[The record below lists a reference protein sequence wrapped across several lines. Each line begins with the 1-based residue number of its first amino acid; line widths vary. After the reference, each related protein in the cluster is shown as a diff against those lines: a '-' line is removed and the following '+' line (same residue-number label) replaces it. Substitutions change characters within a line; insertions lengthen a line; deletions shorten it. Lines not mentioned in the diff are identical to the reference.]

1 MPIKTTV
8 LFATAAVAAAATV
21 ACAPPAPSGL
31 TVVSRVVDGDT
42 VEMSTGQTVRIIGVD
57 TPEVGQPCYAEAA
70 AALRAVVQGQPV
82 RLTSGARDDVDGY
95 GRLLRYVDSAGG
107 VDAGLQMINQG
118 WAIARYDSRDGYG
131 RHAREASYVAAD
143 AVSPA
148 KGCGSVPSPPPP
160 GAYYANCSA
169 VRAAG
174 AAPLYSWQPGYR
186 PALDGDSDGVAC
198 E

>member
-1 MPIKTTV
+1 VTAKTTV
-8 LFATAAVAAAATV
+8 LIATAALAAAATV
-21 ACAPPAPSGL
+21 ACAPPSQTGL
-31 TVVSRVVDGDT
+31 PVVSRVVDGDT
-42 VEMSTGQTVRIIGVD
+42 VEMSTGQTIRVIGVD

-70 AALRAVVQGQPV
+70 AALRAAVQGQPV
-82 RLTSGARDDVDGY
+82 RLTPGARDDVDRY
-95 GRLLRYVDSAGG
+95 GRLLRYVDTAGG

-131 RHAREASYVAAD
+131 RHTREASYVAAD
-143 AVSPA
+143 AASPA
-148 KGCGSVPSPPPP
+148 QTCGSVPPPPPP
-160 GAYYANCSA
+160 GTYYTNCTA

-186 PALDGDSDGVAC
+186 PALDGDGDGVAC

>member
-1 MPIKTTV
+1 MT
-8 LFATAAVAAAATV
+8 
-21 ACAPPAPSGL
+21 C
-31 TVVSRVVDGDT
+31 
-42 VEMSTGQTVRIIGVD
+42 
-57 TPEVGQPCYAEAA
+57 
-70 AALRAVVQGQPV
+70 
-82 RLTSGARDDVDGY
+82 DGY

-148 KGCGSVPSPPPP
+148 KGCRLGTRRPLRP
-160 GAYYANCSA
+160 GRTTPTALRSA
-169 VRAAG
+169 PRHRR
-174 AAPLYSWQPGYR
+174 PLYRR
-186 PALDGDSDGVAC
+186 PARLTPRTLDGDDDGVAC

>member
-1 MPIKTTV
+1 VPIKTTV
-8 LFATAAVAAAATV
+8 LIATAAVAAAATV
-21 ACAPPAPSGL
+21 ACGPPQSSL
-31 TVVSRVVDGDT
+31 TVVSHVVDGDT

-57 TPEVGQPCYAEAA
+57 TPEVGQPCYAEAT
-70 AALRAVVQGQPV
+70 AALGAMVQSQPV
-82 RLTSGARDDVDGY
+82 TLTPGARDDVDRY
-95 GRLLRYVDSAGG
+95 GRLLRYVNSAGG

-148 KGCGSVPSPPPP
+148 KACGSVMPPPP
-160 GAYYANCSA
+160 GGAYYANCTA